1 MGLLLIVCGPSGVG
15 KTSLRRILCDRHSEL
30 ILSISY
36 TTRAPRPGE
45 VDGVDY
51 HFVSQET
58 FDQMRKHGDFAEWA
72 KVHDNHYATAK
83 RTIHEAW
90 DKGQN
95 IFFDIDYQGA
105 VGLHA
110 TYPSESVLV
119 LVVPPDL
126 GALEVR
132 LQARA
137 TDDET
142 TIARRLAGARHE
154 IEQYALFEFVIFN
167 QVVEEAAD
175 LLDHIYCAAKLRTDL
190 HRHAIEAL
198 LASS

>member
-1 MGLLLIVCGPSGVG
+1 MCSSRCEG
-15 KTSLRRILCDRHSEL
+15 R
-30 ILSISY
+30 
-36 TTRAPRPGE
+36 
-45 VDGVDY
+45 
-51 HFVSQET
+51 
-58 FDQMRKHGDFAEWA
+58 GDFAEWA
-72 KVHDNHYATAK
+72 KVHENYYATAK

-90 DKGQN
+90 DRGQN

-110 TYPSESVLV
+110 TYPSESILV

-137 TDDET
+137 TDDDE

-167 QVVEEAAD
+167 QVVEEAAEQ
-175 LLDHIYCAAKLRTDL
+175 LDHIYRAAKLRTDL
-190 HRHAIEAL
+190 HRHAIDAL